1 MIAAALLGD
10 SVKTSSRGAG
20 RVAERPIAP
29 PQAEYLDTIGTPD
42 RRLHAYRLSPGEA
55 DDVLD
60 LALHCHGRYR
70 RVDDPV
76 FLEHLAWLAHSLPA
90 GPRAAANAARL
101 DDRKLGFSVTGNVID
116 DDRLG
121 PTPPSWHAADT
132 DASAPYAFMLA
143 LYGALFGEPIAWLA
157 QQDGRLVTD
166 IVPTAGMEAS
176 DVSSSS
182 EKALGWHTEDAFS
195 PYRADHVAL
204 LCLRTPQPVAT
215 TISWI
220 DAGALPRAACD
231 VLFEARFRTLPD
243 PSHERRAGPRE
254 LPEPVAVLSG
264 SADAPVLRIDRDYT
278 IADPGDRAASAAL
291 GTLVD
296 ALDANLADLP
306 LSAGTVGI
314 LDNRNVVHG
323 RRPFRARFDGSDRW
337 LKRVNLVEDLRRTR
351 PGRRSAASR
360 VIG

>member
-1 MIAAALLGD
+1 MIAAPP
-10 SVKTSSRGAG
+10 RGAS
-20 RVAERPIAP
+20 VN
-29 PQAEYLDTIGTPD
+29 TTVGTPD
-42 RRLHAYRLSPGEA
+42 RRLYAYRLSRPEA
-55 DDVLD
+55 DDVLA
-60 LALHCHGRYR
+60 LALHCHGQYG
-70 RVDDPV
+70 RVDDPE
-76 FLEHLAWLAHSLPA
+76 FLQHLAVLAHRLPE
-90 GPRAAANAARL
+90 GLRAVANAARL
-101 DDRKLGFSVTGNVID
+101 DDRKLGFSVTGNLVD
-116 DDRLG
+116 DALLG
-121 PTPPSWHAADT
+121 PTPPSWHVADT
-132 DASAPYAFMLA
+132 DASRPYAFMVA
-143 LYGALFGEPIAWLA
+143 LYGALFGEPIAWVA

-166 IVPTAGMEAS
+166 IVPTAGMESS

-220 DAGALPRAACD
+220 DPDALAPAVSE
-231 VLFEARFRTLPD
+231 VLGQARFRTLAD
-243 PSHERRAGPRE
+243 PSHEHLDGQPE

-264 SADAPVLRIDRDYT
+264 SADSPVLRIDRDYT
-278 IADPGDRAASAAL
+278 IADPGDREARAAL

-296 ALDANLADLP
+296 ALDANLTDLP
-306 LSAGTVGI
+306 LSAGALSI

-323 RRPFRARFDGSDRW
+323 RRPFLARFDGSDRW

-351 PGRRSAASR
+351 PGRRSTASR